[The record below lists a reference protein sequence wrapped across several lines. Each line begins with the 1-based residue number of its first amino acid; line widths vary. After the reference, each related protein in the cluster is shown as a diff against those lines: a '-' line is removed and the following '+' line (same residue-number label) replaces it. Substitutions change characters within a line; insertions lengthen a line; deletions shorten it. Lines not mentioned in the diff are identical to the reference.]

1 MPLTTTNF
9 LKEQIIADKNSAKCE
24 NKQSFVY
31 PNELSLVKNNHDYV
45 REYIGLRLT

>member
-31 PNELSLVKNNHDYV
+31 PNELSWLKIITITLENTL
-45 REYIGLRLT
+45 GSG